1 MLTGFVV
8 QHASQ
13 RQIGAG
19 CSESLAIRRP
29 GRALESVARREHAHR
44 PINHPTESLGIAP
57 RECTGPRARAP
68 AIRCGPWPGLV
79 MARQYIARLTHR
91 CSCRALQALR
101 FPPITIY
108 LSPAV
113 ERLVGRPP
121 AAELRVMR
129 AKA

>member
-1 MLTGFVV
+1 MPTRFVV
-8 QHASQ
+8 EQASQ
-13 RQIGAG
+13 RHIDDRRRARV
-19 CSESLAIRRP
+19 AIRRP
-29 GRALESVARREHAHR
+29 GRGLERVARREHAHR
-44 PINHPTESLGIAP
+44 PINSPTESLGIAP
-57 RECTGPRARAP
+57 RACTGPRARAP
-68 AIRCGPWPGLV
+68 AIHCGPWPGLV

-121 AAELRVMR
+121 AAELGR
-129 AKA
+129 